1 MVEIAKALSYDA
13 AIVVMDEPTSS
24 VTEDEVDVL
33 LTIVRRLRER
43 GVAVIYVSHRLREI
57 FDIADRIT
65 VLRDGK
71 NVGEMLETAASSPA
85 EVVNLMVGRDIDE
98 VFGHREQPV
107 EDVPP
112 VLAVRQLRSGIRVK
126 DVSFMVRP
134 GEIVGL
140 GRTRRRRSQS
150 ESARA
155 IFGMEPVDGGE
166 ILLDGAPATW
176 SGPAGAIAAG
186 VALVPED
193 RKASALFLDLPVAV
207 NIASASD
214 DQVSR
219 LGWLRGGAERRIT
232 RRFADRLNLR
242 ANALPHPVR
251 ALSGGNQQKAVLARW
266 LATAPRVLL
275 LDEPTR
281 GVDMGAKEEIYGL
294 MRAIA
299 ATGVAIL
306 MISSELNEVL
316 GMSDRVV
323 VLREGRVSGE
333 LSGDDITERAVMSL
347 ATGVHERGV
356 A

>member
-1 MVEIAKALSYDA
+1 M
-13 AIVVMDEPTSS
+13 
-24 VTEDEVDVL
+24 
-33 LTIVRRLRER
+33 
-43 GVAVIYVSHRLREI
+43 
-57 FDIADRIT
+57 
-65 VLRDGK
+65 
-71 NVGEMLETAASSPA
+71 
-85 EVVNLMVGRDIDE
+85 
-98 VFGHREQPV
+98 
-107 EDVPP
+107 
-112 VLAVRQLRSGIRVK
+112 
-126 DVSFMVRP
+126 
-134 GEIVGL
+134 
-140 GRTRRRRSQS
+140 
-150 ESARA
+150 
-155 IFGMEPVDGGE
+155 
-166 ILLDGAPATW
+166 
-176 SGPAGAIAAG
+176 
-186 VALVPED
+186 
-193 RKASALFLDLPVAV
+193 
-207 NIASASD
+207 
-214 DQVSR
+214 
-219 LGWLRGGAERRIT
+219 
-232 RRFADRLNLR
+232 
-242 ANALPHPVR
+242 R